1 MATFGFPPSTILV
14 NLLELGEMFVSPS
27 VSKFSLS
34 VVISVLRAFALPLP
48 ILDRLGVGPVG
59 VFSPLPRLCL
69 RFCLTGF
76 DASLFFPLF
85 DT

>member
-1 MATFGFPPSTILV
+1 MATFGFPLSTILV
-14 NLLELGEMFVSPS
+14 NLLELGEMFMSPS
-27 VSKFSLS
+27 VPMFSLS
-34 VVISVLRAFALPLP
+34 VVVSVLRAFALPV
-48 ILDRLGVGPVG
+48 LDRLGVGPVG